1 VRGRFTRLKAAE
13 ERNLPVRAPRLSA
26 CPALS
31 ALRSVWEVRRGLQA
45 AELEELRKQ
54 QVRTPRRSCAAL
66 SVLCVD
72 WSAAVC
78 RQKRPSC

>member
-1 VRGRFTRLKAAE
+1 MNAVRGRFTRLKAAE

-45 AELEELRKQ
+45 AELEELLENQK
-54 QVRTPRRSCAAL
+54 VRTPRNPTL
-66 SVLCVD
+66 GFLF
-72 WSAAVC
+72 
-78 RQKRPSC
+78 